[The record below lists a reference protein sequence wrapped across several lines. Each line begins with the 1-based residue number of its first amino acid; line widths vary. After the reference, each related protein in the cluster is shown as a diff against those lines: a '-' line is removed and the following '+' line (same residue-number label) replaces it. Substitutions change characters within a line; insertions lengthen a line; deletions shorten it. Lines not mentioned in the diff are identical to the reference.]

1 MKAQAAASFARPES
15 GASRALWP
23 TLLACRTRVPRAS
36 PARSHDG
43 PMGAAGVKRLMR
55 LGMVEKVPGMGAL
68 DMNTGGWVGGSLVLL
83 LFASP

>member
-1 MKAQAAASFARPES
+1 
-15 GASRALWP
+15 
-23 TLLACRTRVPRAS
+23 
-36 PARSHDG
+36 
-43 PMGAAGVKRLMR
+43 MGAAGVKRLMR